1 MRHRYTVELRRNPAD
16 SISPGLVTTRVR
28 AKDRFEAVAMARR
41 YVERQYPHIDLATI
55 ETWVLPR
62 RLD

>member
-1 MRHRYTVELRRNPAD
+1 MRHRYTVELRRNPGD
-16 SISPGLVTTRVR
+16 SMSPGLVTTRVQ

-41 YVERQYPHIDLATI
+41 YVERQYPQIDLAKI
-55 ETWVLPR
+55 DTWFIPR